1 MVKELTRKMK
11 DSGIEWIGEIPEDWE
26 ITKLKNVLFDKVEKN
41 DSDNPIVL
49 SLARA
54 GIKVRDISNNE
65 GQLAESYLNYNK
77 VSYGDLLLNPMDLI
91 SGANC
96 NISEVEGVI
105 SPAYFNLNPID
116 NNNIYYYGYYFKL
129 QYWNMVLFAHG
140 KGVSFE
146 NRWTLNRETLL
157 NYYLPVPPISKQKA
171 ITNFLDKKTQEIDN
185 IISKTK
191 KAIEEYKK
199 YKQSLITE
207 TVTKGLDENVQMKD
221 SGIEWIGEIPE
232 HWDVRKLKNISLAFG
247 SGTTPTT
254 SNDKYYGGNISWIQ
268 SGDLYNRNVIQETSK
283 CITETAVR
291 DISTLKVY
299 EKPFIV
305 VAMYGASVGNTCIS
319 NINACVNQACCI
331 IKPIGDLYYYYY
343 CILTAKDYLLSTT
356 SGGSQPNISQ
366 EKLKNLYI
374 PRPNKWEQEQIAA
387 YLDQKC
393 TQIDQI
399 ISTKENLLAE
409 MEAYKKSLIYETVT
423 GKREVE

>member
-1 MVKELTRKMK
+1 MTKKMK

-129 QYWNMVLFAHG
+129 QYWNMVLFTHG

-207 TVTKGLDENVQMKD
+207 TVTKGLDKNVKMKD

-232 HWDVRKLKNISLAFG
+232 HWDIVKFKRLFRILNGKEIKNELNRNSENAIKVYG
-247 SGTTPTT
+247 SGGVFKYTDDFLHNKTSILFGRKGTIGKPVIAEGKFWTVDTMYYTDIIHGNLKYIYYILKAFPWEIITTQTALPSIT
-254 SNDKYYGGNISWIQ
+254 STDLLNKYMS
-268 SGDLYNRNVIQETSK
+268 V
-283 CITETAVR
+283 AP
-291 DISTLKVY
+291 LK
-299 EKPFIV
+299 
-305 VAMYGASVGNTCIS
+305 
-319 NINACVNQACCI
+319 
-331 IKPIGDLYYYYY
+331 
-343 CILTAKDYLLSTT
+343 
-356 SGGSQPNISQ
+356 
-366 EKLKNLYI
+366 
-374 PRPNKWEQEQIAA
+374 EQEQIAS
-387 YLDQKC
+387 YLDEK
-393 TQIDQI
+393 TNQIDQI
-399 ISTKENLLAE
+399 ISTKEKLLTE